1 MTSSD
6 TNQPKSPKEKRPF
19 VTFETDKNLPTT
31 VSRMKSES
39 SLAKKKPQEDILQN
53 AVVENQVATR
63 YEIMYI

>member
-19 VTFETDKNLPTT
+19 VTFETDVSDQKVPTT

-39 SLAKKKPQEDILQN
+39 SLAKKKPQEEVLQN
-53 AVVENQVATR
+53 AVVANQVASR
-63 YEIMYI
+63 

>member
-19 VTFETDKNLPTT
+19 VTFETNVSDKNLPTT

-63 YEIMYI
+63 Y

>member
-1 MTSSD
+1 MSSSG
-6 TNQPKSPKEKRPF
+6 THQPKSPKEKRPF
-19 VTFETDKNLPTT
+19 VTFETDISDKNLPTT

-63 YEIMYI
+63 

>member
-6 TNQPKSPKEKRPF
+6 TIQPKSPKEKRPF
-19 VTFETDKNLPTT
+19 VTFETDVSGQNLPTT

-63 YEIMYI
+63 Y

>member
-19 VTFETDKNLPTT
+19 VTFETDVFDKTLPTT

-39 SLAKKKPQEDILQN
+39 SLAKINELD
-53 AVVENQVATR
+53 ASMEQV
-63 YEIMYI
+63 